1 MVATLALLCTAT
13 TCGGL
18 SANVDPLASMA
29 QAVREDK
36 RSPPPLS
43 ESWRRAP
50 PAPLTLQPAVGI
62 NHVYLAIGNQLVAW
76 RVSNG
81 ETSWGPVELES
92 DVSAAPAAIGRQ
104 VVIATGG
111 NDATGPRIWW
121 YSTDGSLDSQ
131 APVAAPISEISAVPG
146 TLIYLDNLGVGR
158 LDDSNEWH
166 VALDDATAVDLAAE
180 HGLALVATVSGRLL
194 ALDVR
199 DGETRWRHDAESKI
213 SRAHVSNKR
222 VYIGTAD
229 GDIIAL
235 NIADGRV
242 AWRRTLGTSVV
253 GAPGGADELLW
264 VAGLDARLNAIN
276 AGNGT
281 QMYSLGLSSRNY
293 LDIATFGQWAV
304 VGARY
309 GPWVAV
315 RGPTRTEQARGNAR
329 RPTPP
334 IRVVVQETAA
344 ANRPDLTIPAG
355 SGPAGVAVVTS
366 DGTVV
371 FLQPRP
377 VR

>member
-242 AWRRTLGTSVV
+242 AWRRTLGTSV
-253 GAPGGADELLW
+253 
-264 VAGLDARLNAIN
+264 ARPTRFSGSPASTPASTPSTPATEHSCIPSSCRRAITSTSPPSVN
-276 AGNGT
+276 
-281 QMYSLGLSSRNY
+281 GLSSGP
-293 LDIATFGQWAV
+293 ATAPGSRF
-304 VGARY
+304 VGRLVPSRRETTRGGRRPRY
-309 GPWVAV
+309 GWWY
-315 RGPTRTEQARGNAR
+315 RRRR
-329 RPTPP
+329 RPT
-334 IRVVVQETAA
+334 
-344 ANRPDLTIPAG
+344 
-355 SGPAGVAVVTS
+355 
-366 DGTVV
+366 
-371 FLQPRP
+371 
-377 VR
+377 VRT